1 MHVIAHGAGAVC
13 TPEQSLRWMLTLGEK
28 SLPHRGLEPTSVLH
42 LAFRS
47 DAIPTE
53 LPLPQD
59 KTAREFSP
67 RVSSECRALSADCLT
82 VFMHTLC
89 AITHHLCPLW
99 NVPNP
104 WQPYHCLDTWKH
116 STHYINPSKM
126 EQGCLNC
133 RGTENNDMQNFSP
146 EKQVY
151 FLSKRGMQ
159 KRNNWKCT
167 RYLEDFFLFSFFFF
181 FSHWA
186 KLVWVWIIV
195 SLLLTRIMK
204 LQFNPIFLIS
214 RTLFFLQLHAQYH
227 LMLEG
232 K

>member
-1 MHVIAHGAGAVC
+1 
-13 TPEQSLRWMLTLGEK
+13 
-28 SLPHRGLEPTSVLH
+28 
-42 LAFRS
+42 
-47 DAIPTE
+47 
-53 LPLPQD
+53 
-59 KTAREFSP
+59 
-67 RVSSECRALSADCLT
+67 
-82 VFMHTLC
+82 MHTLC

-167 RYLEDFFLFSFFFF
+167 RYLEDFFLFS
-181 FSHWA
+181 S
-186 KLVWVWIIV
+186 
-195 SLLLTRIMK
+195 
-204 LQFNPIFLIS
+204 
-214 RTLFFLQLHAQYH
+214 FFLTEENWCECGSLFRCCWQGLWSFSSTPSSSF
-227 LMLEG
+227 LELCSSCNYMHNIIWCWRENRAIFIQTLG
-232 K
+232 MSNSALCIRILYT